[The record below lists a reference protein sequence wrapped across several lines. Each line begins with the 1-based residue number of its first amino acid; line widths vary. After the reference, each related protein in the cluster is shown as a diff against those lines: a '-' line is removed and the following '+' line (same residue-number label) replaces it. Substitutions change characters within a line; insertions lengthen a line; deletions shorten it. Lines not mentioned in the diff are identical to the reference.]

1 MTAPTR
7 QLLEWIQEERRS
19 YRETIEAW
27 HSHCPRL
34 TVWEDAIHEGLV
46 AVKGGAV
53 VLTERGRAQL
63 ADGPGASIR
72 ARDCSALRDRQPL
85 VRARHRQPGL
95 RAAADRHHLM
105 PECDDAEP
113 VPWRRQVG

>member
-1 MTAPTR
+1 MLMTAPTR

-46 AVKGGAV
+46 AVKGGVV

-63 ADGPGASIR
+63 ADGPGPSIR
-72 ARDCSALRDRQPL
+72 ARD
-85 VRARHRQPGL
+85 
-95 RAAADRHHLM
+95 
-105 PECDDAEP
+105 
-113 VPWRRQVG
+113 